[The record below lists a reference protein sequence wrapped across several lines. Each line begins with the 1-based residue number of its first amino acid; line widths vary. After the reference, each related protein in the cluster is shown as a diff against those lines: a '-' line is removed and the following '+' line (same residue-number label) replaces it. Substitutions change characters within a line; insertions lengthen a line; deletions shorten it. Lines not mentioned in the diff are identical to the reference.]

1 MIVHFAVGEVKADKC
16 YEYLRKFWD
25 RFGTDRDCLQ
35 AAATYVALYKLAVK
49 IIFAWIFI
57 SCFNILEFF
66 KGPLKS

>member
-1 MIVHFAVGEVKADKC
+1 MLCLLCTVVVCEVKADKC

-49 IIFAWIFI
+49 
-57 SCFNILEFF
+57 NILP
-66 KGPLKS
+66 GYS

>member
-35 AAATYVALYKLAVK
+35 AAATYVALYKLTVK
-49 IIFAWIFI
+49 
-57 SCFNILEFF
+57 NILP
-66 KGPLKS
+66 GYS